1 MLSAEATTIE
11 LQLNEWLRFDW
22 PGQYRVQV
30 VSHRVANVR
39 ESSPAL
45 RSPTEVISNEL
56 EITIAAPPPE
66 WQNDTLRQALEIL
79 DTAKSPIQ
87 PAQSQAW
94 KAVKTLR
101 YLGTPAAVHEMPRR
115 FRGEPWDN
123 EFRFGLLGSP
133 DRAEALAEMD
143 RLLVDPEFPVTGG

>member
-79 DTAKSPIQ
+79 DQQKLIQEKQTHQAGTAPARSP
-87 PAQSQAW
+87 
-94 KAVKTLR
+94 
-101 YLGTPAAVHEMPRR
+101 G
-115 FRGEPWDN
+115 D
-123 EFRFGLLGSP
+123 
-133 DRAEALAEMD
+133 
-143 RLLVDPEFPVTGG
+143 